1 MKKLISL
8 LLIIA
13 LLPLSVCAAS
23 FKAPGYK
30 FELNKKEM
38 KLTSPDMKLFLEMD
52 SKGNSFYL
60 DISKADSESL
70 EGLVTIADI
79 NGKERTAT
87 AQEILNLLNIKR
99 GYYRTV
105 ATGQKTEIYHVE
117 YDQTKPAFTL
127 TADTEI
133 VSGKPY
139 YKKEVKPATQER
151 AEEPKLEARQVL
163 DGVLVQRKETE
174 EYEIVPVETPVA
186 SEIATYYEMVQ
197 YRYPSSTALDSNI
210 VYYEMDSNQQI
221 LTKVAEPKA
230 NEILKYKVL
239 SDGKETE
246 TLVKTLNNRK
256 VSDLEPTLDYSSK
269 QIIKLGND
277 NAYQFVF
284 NMNNPSGEDTYT
296 VYNEAGEEI
305 YKGFE
310 YYYPLGS
317 VAALTYHGDTV
328 AIYSNKDK
336 IYSEKM
342 DQLYYESISADGKT
356 IYLSSINDEIYE
368 FKIEVDPTTNPNT
381 SDKFLIIAII
391 GLISILGFSKTTR
404 RFKRKNALN

>member
-1 MKKLISL
+1 
-8 LLIIA
+8 
-13 LLPLSVCAAS
+13 
-23 FKAPGYK
+23 
-30 FELNKKEM
+30 
-38 KLTSPDMKLFLEMD
+38 
-52 SKGNSFYL
+52 
-60 DISKADSESL
+60 
-70 EGLVTIADI
+70 
-79 NGKERTAT
+79 
-87 AQEILNLLNIKR
+87 
-99 GYYRTV
+99 
-105 ATGQKTEIYHVE
+105 
-117 YDQTKPAFTL
+117 
-127 TADTEI
+127 
-133 VSGKPY
+133 
-139 YKKEVKPATQER
+139 
-151 AEEPKLEARQVL
+151 
-163 DGVLVQRKETE
+163 
-174 EYEIVPVETPVA
+174 
-186 SEIATYYEMVQ
+186 
-197 YRYPSSTALDSNI
+197 
-210 VYYEMDSNQQI
+210 MDSNQQI

-356 IYLSSINDEIYE
+356 IYLSSANDEIYE

-381 SDKFLIIAII
+381 SDKF
-391 GLISILGFSKTTR
+391 
-404 RFKRKNALN
+404 

>member
-23 FKAPGYK
+23 FKTPGYK

-38 KLTSPDMKLFLEMD
+38 KLTSPEMKLFLEMD

-197 YRYPSSTALDSNI
+197 YRYPSSTELDSNI

-356 IYLSSINDEIYE
+356 IYLSSANDEIYE